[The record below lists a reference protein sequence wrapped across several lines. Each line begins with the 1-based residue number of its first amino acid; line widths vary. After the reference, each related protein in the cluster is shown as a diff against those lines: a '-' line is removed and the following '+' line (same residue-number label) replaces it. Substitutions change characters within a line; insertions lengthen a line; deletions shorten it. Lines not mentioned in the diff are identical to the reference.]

1 MKGLV
6 LAAGYAT
13 RLYPLTKNKAK
24 ALLPIKG
31 QPILDY
37 IVDEMW
43 TMPDLEQ
50 IIIVSNHRFAK
61 DFEAWRQTRPGED
74 IVVIDDGTTSDD
86 DKLGAIGDMQYV
98 IDKLKIDDDFFV
110 IAGDTLFTYKLKDA
124 WEAFRETN
132 DDMILACEMPEGED
146 LTRFAIATVN
156 DQGVITSLEEKPAE
170 PKSNRYIYDIFLPPG
185 YRL

>member
-110 IAGDTLFTYKLKDA
+110 IAGDTLFTYKTKGCLGG
-124 WEAFRETN
+124 FRETM
-132 DDMILACEMPEGED
+132 MI
-146 LTRFAIATVN
+146 
-156 DQGVITSLEEKPAE
+156 
-170 PKSNRYIYDIFLPPG
+170 
-185 YRL
+185 

>member
-61 DFEAWRQTRPGED
+61 DFEAWRQTRPE
-74 IVVIDDGTTSDD
+74 
-86 DKLGAIGDMQYV
+86 
-98 IDKLKIDDDFFV
+98 KI
-110 IAGDTLFTYKLKDA
+110 
-124 WEAFRETN
+124 
-132 DDMILACEMPEGED
+132 
-146 LTRFAIATVN
+146 
-156 DQGVITSLEEKPAE
+156 S
-170 PKSNRYIYDIFLPPG
+170 
-185 YRL
+185 